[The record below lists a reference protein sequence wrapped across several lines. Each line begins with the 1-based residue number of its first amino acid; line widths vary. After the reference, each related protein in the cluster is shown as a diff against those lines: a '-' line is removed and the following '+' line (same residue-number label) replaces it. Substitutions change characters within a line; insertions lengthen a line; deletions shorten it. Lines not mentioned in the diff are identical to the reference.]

1 MTSTVAAAAED
12 ILEHKQ
18 VKTLPEKMETLKE
31 YMQDQFLY
39 SCMIDK
45 LFSFINMVRDGKAI
59 FDDGKQLRDFL
70 RSSAA
75 KAKAELSDPTTIFGN
90 IEDLYSNIKSLVSQ
104 IKELYEGKQTELVEQ
119 LLVFKRDL
127 EGIAQGKFQTPSG
140 ENPRCWKCGKI
151 INSDTHTIIWNA
163 TETIIEPGFLK

>member
-1 MTSTVAAAAED
+1 MAAAAED

-31 YMQDQFLY
+31 YMQDYFLY

-45 LFSFINMVRDGKAI
+45 LYSLGKKVVDGKAI
-59 FDDGKQLRDFL
+59 IEDGEQLRDL
-70 RSSAA
+70 LVASAE
-75 KAKAELSDPTTIFGN
+75 KAMAELSDPTAIFRN
-90 IEDLYSNIKSLVSQ
+90 IKDLYWNINSLVGQ

-151 INSDTHTIIWNA
+151 INSDTHIFFW
-163 TETIIEPGFLK
+163 EVIEVIVDVLGF